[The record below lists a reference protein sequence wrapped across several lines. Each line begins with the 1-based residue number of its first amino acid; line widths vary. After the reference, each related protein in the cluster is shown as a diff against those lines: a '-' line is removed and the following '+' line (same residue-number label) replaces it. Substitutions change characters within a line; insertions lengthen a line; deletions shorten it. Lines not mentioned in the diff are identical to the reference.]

1 MAKAID
7 QVLNKHIIGK
17 SKNEVI
23 DMFDAIAPNYDKF
36 TSLFSFGIDH
46 LWRAYLTNELKH
58 FRPQIILDVACG
70 TGSQAKSL
78 LQLEPQKL
86 ILLDPSEKM
95 INIAKN
101 RLKQPNIE
109 FYNSFAENVPL
120 STSSVDAVTISF
132 GLRNFENSHLAL
144 LSAYRVLRPK
154 GILAILEFGQPDTAF
169 NVLYKMY
176 QKLIM
181 STFSQFLLKYPNSFT
196 YLKDTSD
203 EFPCGED
210 LTQYI
215 ETLGFKS
222 LKLKKLTFGIAY
234 LYIFQKDR

>member
-58 FRPQIILDVACG
+58 FSPQIILDVACG

-101 RLKQPNIE
+101 R
-109 FYNSFAENVPL
+109 
-120 STSSVDAVTISF
+120 
-132 GLRNFENSHLAL
+132 
-144 LSAYRVLRPK
+144 
-154 GILAILEFGQPDTAF
+154 
-169 NVLYKMY
+169 
-176 QKLIM
+176 
-181 STFSQFLLKYPNSFT
+181 
-196 YLKDTSD
+196 
-203 EFPCGED
+203 
-210 LTQYI
+210 
-215 ETLGFKS
+215 
-222 LKLKKLTFGIAY
+222 
-234 LYIFQKDR
+234 